1 MSPTTAQAQPLPLHE
16 ATFSAM
22 LCATVDALPHHPRA
36 TAEQVA
42 TVREAALLFIASLRP
57 RDPMEASLAARIVAL
72 DRHVMWNLACAA
84 HPGVAADL
92 QMRAQ
97 GRAGTL
103 GRLLDLTRA
112 EYRRLQADAPCQP
125 AGLPTW
131 VAPGAAWAAASAA
144 EAEAAPS
151 PTPVEAAQMKTAAT
165 PDGEPRAAEM
175 AEAAPAAQP
184 PVPAAECAVPVAEGA
199 APAAL
204 SAGTPAP
211 QLVRAPVAPPRQ
223 GSTKAERRAWRAQRA
238 AEAAARR
245 RAGPSAL
252 AACWGRG
259 PYTP

>member
-1 MSPTTAQAQPLPLHE
+1 MSTTTPQAQPLPLHE

-22 LCATVDALPHHPRA
+22 LRATVDALPHHPRA

-57 RDPMEASLAARIVAL
+57 RDPMEAVLAARIVAL

-92 QMRAQ
+92 QLRAQ

-103 GRLLDLTRA
+103 GRLLDATRD

-125 AGLPTW
+125 VGLPTW
-131 VAPGAAWAAASAA
+131 VAPGAAWAAAAA
-144 EAEAAPS
+144 EASSPAEEAPMEAPAAP
-151 PTPVEAAQMKTAAT
+151 A
-165 PDGEPRAAEM
+165 GEPRAAEV

-184 PVPAAECAVPVAEGA
+184 PVPVAAEAA
-199 APAAL
+199 APAA
-204 SAGTPAP
+204 PAARAPVP
-211 QLVRAPVAPPRQ
+211 QLVRAPMAPPRH

-238 AEAAARR
+238 AEAARR
-245 RAGPSAL
+245 RAGAVAL
-252 AACWGRG
+252 AA
-259 PYTP
+259 